1 MLDISK
7 TFREK
12 FSTALVADAA
22 YRAGVPLVVAAPGL
36 NPIARTMK
44 ITGPV
49 ITVQANNDLAS
60 IIAALH
66 RARPGEVIV
75 VSNPTTD
82 VALIGDLI
90 AKEANRKGLAGI
102 IVDGLIRDTVELIEI
117 GLPVFCRGTYPV
129 GPLKLPSKLKG
140 KGEIGIDLNIGEDP
154 ITAGDWVFGDADGI
168 LFIKNKNIPAVFEA
182 AEKSLRREI
191 ALENKLHSGTA
202 LGELLAIE
210 SFLEKRESD
219 PDADFN
225 QHLAELQQAI

>member
-1 MLDISK
+1 MTDISK

-22 YRAGVPLVVAAPGL
+22 YRASVPLVAAAPGL
-36 NPIARTMK
+36 NPIDRTMK

-66 RARPGEVIV
+66 RASPGDAIV
-75 VSNPTTD
+75 VSNHTAD

-90 AKEANRKGLAGI
+90 AKEASRKGLAGI
-102 IVDGLIRDTVELIEI
+102 VVDGLIRDAVELIEI
-117 GLPVFCRGTYPV
+117 GLPVFCRGVYPV
-129 GPLKLPSKLKG
+129 GPLKLPSNLKG
-140 KGEIGIDLNIGEDP
+140 KGELGIDLNFGEDS

-168 LFIKNKNIPAVFEA
+168 LFIKSKNLPAVFEA
-182 AEKSLRREI
+182 AERSFRREK
-191 ALENKLHSGTA
+191 ALENKLRSGTA
-202 LGELLAIE
+202 LGEMLAIE
-210 SFLEKRESD
+210 SFLKKRESD
-219 PDADFN
+219 PGADFN